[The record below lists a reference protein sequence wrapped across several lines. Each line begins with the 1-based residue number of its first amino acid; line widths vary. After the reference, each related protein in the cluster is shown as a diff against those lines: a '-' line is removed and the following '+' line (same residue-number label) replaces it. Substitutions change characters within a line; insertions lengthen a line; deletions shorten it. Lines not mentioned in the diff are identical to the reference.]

1 VVLHPT
7 LNKIHAHRAAKAGP
21 MYRSQSINIKKW
33 LKAKFPSIRYWF
45 STAIVS
51 LLFAT
56 AISAQFGR
64 GFGGSSIHVS
74 IYERNGELLS
84 VPSHV
89 SVSPEGSLV
98 AIQQTVCDNGIVTF
112 TALPSGSYV
121 VTVQA
126 PGFKEA
132 SAEAALLEAGEADAS
147 ITIERTPDPSTD
159 IGAMGV
165 VLAPK
170 ASKELSEGIDA
181 IRDAKFDKAQQHLQ
195 AAYRLAPGNPD
206 VNSAMGKLYLAQR
219 NIPEAEHYI
228 DRATSLGP
236 DNIEALLGAG
246 ELRILQQNPAAA
258 ESPLEHAVD
267 LAPHN
272 KFAHWLLGVTYFDLG
287 LYEKCRTEAL
297 AVIKINRSTATDGA
311 FLLGESLAALGRT
324 TEALDTLKN
333 FVHQVPRDPY
343 TADAKKLIDKLQTL
357 ATADGAHPEASTDAV
372 TSK

>member
-1 VVLHPT
+1 
-7 LNKIHAHRAAKAGP
+7 

-33 LKAKFPSIRYWF
+33 LKAKFPSILYWF

-112 TALPSGSYV
+112 TALPSGNYV

-147 ITIERTPDPSTD
+147 ITIERAPDPSTD
-159 IGAMGV
+159 LGAMGV

-297 AVIKINRSTATDGA
+297 AVIKINRNTATDGA

-357 ATADGAHPEASTDAV
+357 APAGGAHPEASTDAV
-372 TSK
+372 ASK